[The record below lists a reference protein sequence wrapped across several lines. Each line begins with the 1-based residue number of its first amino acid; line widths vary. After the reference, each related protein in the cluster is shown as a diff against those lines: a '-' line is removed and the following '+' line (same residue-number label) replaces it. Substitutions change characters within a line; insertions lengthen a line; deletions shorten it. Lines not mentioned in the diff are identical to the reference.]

1 MYLQWSEVKSG
12 FGAGWIRE
20 IIFGDVFTLR
30 KLCIGTH
37 CRAGDKM
44 IDLGNA
50 GDFFKHELGAKVPAV
65 CFLWAHPNVVL
76 A

>member
-1 MYLQWSEVKSG
+1 
-12 FGAGWIRE
+12 
-20 IIFGDVFTLR
+20 
-30 KLCIGTH
+30 
-37 CRAGDKM
+37 M